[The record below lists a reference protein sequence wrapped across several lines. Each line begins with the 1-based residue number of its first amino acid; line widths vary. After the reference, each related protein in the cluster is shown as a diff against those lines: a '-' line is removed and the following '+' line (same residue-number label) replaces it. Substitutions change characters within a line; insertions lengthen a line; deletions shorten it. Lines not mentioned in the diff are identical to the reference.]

1 MTTTQ
6 AQTVRP
12 VTYPPLI
19 KVGTAAALLD
29 ASPRKVRGM
38 CSSKEIKAVK
48 IGSDWR
54 VNAAAL
60 AEQFGIDIVVG
71 A

>member
-1 MTTTQ
+1 MATMQ

-38 CSSKEIKAVK
+38 CSTKEIKAVK

-60 AEQFGIDIVVG
+60 AEQFGIDIVVS